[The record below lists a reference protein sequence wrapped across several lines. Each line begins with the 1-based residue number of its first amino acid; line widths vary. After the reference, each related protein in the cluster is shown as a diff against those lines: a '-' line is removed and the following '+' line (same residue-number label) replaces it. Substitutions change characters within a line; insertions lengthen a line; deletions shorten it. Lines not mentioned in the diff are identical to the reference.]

1 MVTCPACGKENEDSA
16 YECKRCRAPLREE
29 EPQAELA
36 ASRSLGDVCRRCEA
50 YNEPGV
56 TVCTNCGLPLFA
68 ESGQPPDTTPPSGFT
83 PPTQVPETLSEE
95 LRALAISDEEAAEAG
110 LTLATRNGNPSD
122 KTPPERF
129 AVSGLAPPG
138 PAARPPLS
146 ESRASGRR
154 ARDRDGTGRGPER
167 GRRRRRGR

>member
-16 YECKRCRAPLREE
+16 YECKRCRAPLRQE
-29 EPQAELA
+29 EPQAEVA
-36 ASRSLGDVCRRCEA
+36 ASQSLGDVCRRCEA

-68 ESGQPPDTTPPSGFT
+68 ESGQPPDTTPPFGFT

-110 LTLATRNGNPSD
+110 LTMPRNAPSLD
-122 KTPPERF
+122 KTPPEPF
-129 AVSGLAPPG
+129 AVSSARSSAVGSPPAGPG
-138 PAARPPLS
+138 PASPGRRPPPAPP
-146 ESRASGRR
+146 R
-154 ARDRDGTGRGPER
+154 
-167 GRRRRRGR
+167 